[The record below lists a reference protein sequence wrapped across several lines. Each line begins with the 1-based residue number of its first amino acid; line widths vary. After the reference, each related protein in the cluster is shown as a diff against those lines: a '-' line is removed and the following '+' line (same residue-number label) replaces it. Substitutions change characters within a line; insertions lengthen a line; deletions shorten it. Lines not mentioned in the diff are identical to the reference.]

1 MANVFNRFQQLLPQ
15 AVTTVV
21 TITAL
26 NGDGTS
32 DATTLG
38 GVAVIINGE
47 SVAVGQKAYI
57 QNDSI
62 VRQAPD
68 LPITRLDI

>member
-15 AVTTVV
+15 ATTTVV

-38 GVAVIINGE
+38 GVAVIVNGE

-57 QNDSI
+57 QNDNI

>member
-15 AVTTVV
+15 ATTTVV

-32 DATTLG
+32 DATTLN
-38 GVAVIINGE
+38 GVAVIVNGE

-62 VRQAPD
+62 IRQAPD
-68 LPITRLDI
+68 LTITRLDI

>member
-15 AVTTVV
+15 ATTTVV

-32 DATTLG
+32 DATTLN
-38 GVAVIINGE
+38 GVAVIVNGE
-47 SVAVGQKAYI
+47 SVAVGQKAYV
-57 QNDSI
+57 QNDTI

-68 LPITRLDI
+68 LTITRLDI

>member
-1 MANVFNRFQQLLPQ
+1 MTNVFNRFQQLLPQ
-15 AVTTVV
+15 ATTTVV

-32 DATTLG
+32 DATTLN
-38 GVAVIINGE
+38 GVAVIVNGE
-47 SVAVGQKAYI
+47 SVAVGQKAYV
-57 QNDSI
+57 QNDTI

-68 LPITRLDI
+68 LTITRLDI

>member
-38 GVAVIINGE
+38 GVAVIVNGE

-68 LPITRLDI
+68 LTITRLDI